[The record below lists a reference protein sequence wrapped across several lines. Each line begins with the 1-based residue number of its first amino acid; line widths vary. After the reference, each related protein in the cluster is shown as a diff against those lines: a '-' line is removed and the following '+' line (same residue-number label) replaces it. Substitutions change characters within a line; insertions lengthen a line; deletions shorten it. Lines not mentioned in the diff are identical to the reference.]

1 MLVPFSGLQ
10 TEDYLVS
17 GELKPILNS
26 VLKIK
31 NKKNHETHNY
41 EVSFGKKKRTWELPF
56 KNYNLK
62 CMLVSDICNQ

>member
-1 MLVPFSGLQ
+1 MLVAFTGLQ

-17 GELKPILNS
+17 GEFKPILKS

-41 EVSFGKKKRTWELPF
+41 EINFGKKIGHVSYLLKMRTS
-56 KNYNLK
+56 NAY
-62 CMLVSDICNQ
+62 

>member
-41 EVSFGKKKRTWELPF
+41 EVSFGKKKGHVS
-56 KNYNLK
+56 YHLK
-62 CMLVSDICNQ
+62 ITTSNAC